1 MSMTV
6 DDVCRY
12 LDNRLGGRLVF
23 EGHVVRNLSHKQSVC
38 RQLYERWRTRTGKNL
53 SYEKFK
59 KSLRF
64 RIQNGGI
71 IASVAYDP
79 TPMIAAAGLAAAGA
93 VGLGAYYGAS
103 YSAAKSS
110 EGASAGPK
118 SNPSPPDL
126 VKSFDFS
133 HSNDDGLRPA
143 VFENINN
150 SCYFHSAML
159 MLYQMKE
166 WFLNRVC
173 NQQQHALLLNLD
185 GLLKSMDDKSL
196 IRAREVYDVYQVIQI
211 ELFPGSAQNRQQ
223 DANEFFV
230 KLFKV
235 MSENAGCDLK
245 PVSFGT
251 TIETFEPLGTKAMEI
266 RSLIFEA
273 KPIDVKMVDEFEVLW
288 GTLSNDQKKLN
299 EWTVID
305 TKIVARD
312 AKKRDSRKSGYQPG
326 LARGD
331 ANRFDSLEFPTRYPI
346 LRRKEVQTP
355 QVLNLVLPA
364 DRSDV
369 CQLVADIL
377 IRGQTTM
384 SQVLPVVGDL
394 DAPVIQNGSWTVSDT
409 FDVDPEALFNLKTK
423 AKETY
428 TQVGQYLM
436 VLIVYDP
443 ATLSCRNFMYSDS
456 ILVGADTY
464 VLTCV
469 IYRQGCNS
477 SSGHY
482 TAALLSK
489 KLGWVYY
496 NDTTQTRIP
505 VQNLTEI
512 KGAVPFMLLF
522 QKEPP
527 Q

>member
-1 MSMTV
+1 MTV
-6 DDVCRY
+6 EDVCRY

-38 RQLYERWRTRTGKNL
+38 RQLYERWRTRTGKNP

-118 SNPSPPDL
+118 SNPSPSDL

-133 HSNDDGLRPA
+133 HLLRPA

-159 MLYQMKE
+159 MLYQMRE

-173 NQQQHALLLNLD
+173 NQQHVLLQTLD
-185 GLLKSMDDKSL
+185 GLLNSMDSKSL
-196 IRAREVYDVYQVIQI
+196 IRAKEVDIVYQVIQR
-211 ELFPGSAQNRQQ
+211 ELFPGSTKNRQQ
-223 DANEFFV
+223 DANEFFTR
-230 KLFKV
+230 LFGV
-235 MSENAGCDLK
+235 MGNAGCNLDSI
-245 PVSFGT
+245 SFTT
-251 TIETFEPLGTKAMEI
+251 TIN
-266 RSLIFEA
+266 IFQ
-273 KPIDVKMVDEFEVLW
+273 PQD
-288 GTLSNDQKKLN
+288 SNDMLIPFLNFKTKNISDQEVRNFATRWDKLADAKKKFE
-299 EWTVID
+299 EWTVVD
-305 TKIVARD
+305 GKIVERD
-312 AKKRDSRKSGYQPG
+312 VNRRDCKKNDYQP
-326 LARGD
+326 AISRAD
-331 ANRFDSLEFPTRYPI
+331 ANRFDSLDFDIYEPAI
-346 LRRKEVQTP
+346 SRKDDVQKS
-355 QVLNLVLPA
+355 QVLNIVLRA
-364 DRSDV
+364 DRSNV
-369 CQLVADIL
+369 CKLVADVL
-377 IRGQTTM
+377 TNGQMTV
-384 SQVLPVVGDL
+384 SQVSL
-394 DAPVIQNGSWTVSDT
+394 DPQ
-409 FDVDPEALFNLKTK
+409 ALFNHKTK

-428 TQVGQYLM
+428 TQMGPYLM
-436 VLIVYDP
+436 VLMVYDP
-443 ATLSCRNFMYSDS
+443 TTLSCLNFTYSDT

-464 VLTCV
+464 ALTCV

-489 KLGWVYY
+489 ELGWVYY
-496 NDTTQTRIP
+496 NDTTQTRTP

-512 KGAVPFMLLF
+512 KAAVPFMLLF
-522 QKEPP
+522 RKEPDP
-527 Q
+527 